1 MPLLVVQGVEC
12 RVLAFAR
19 GAGDLA
25 RRRRNIG
32 ECMARTSRTQAKSG
46 SQRVKQLLVAAG
58 ALAALIFAVQGG
70 EYGTRDLM
78 RQRARRAGLLAT
90 IDSLQHMVDS
100 LRRYKT
106 RVETDPALQ
115 ERIARE
121 EFGLV
126 RGNKELVYRIAE
138 PDSTPRARQD

>member
-1 MPLLVVQGVEC
+1 
-12 RVLAFAR
+12 
-19 GAGDLA
+19 
-25 RRRRNIG
+25 
-32 ECMARTSRTQAKSG
+32 MARTSRTQAKTG

-58 ALAALIFAVQGG
+58 VLAAVIFAVQGG

-78 RQRARRAGLLAT
+78 KQRVRRAGLVAT
-90 IDSLQHMVDS
+90 IDSLQHIVDS

-106 RVETDPALQ
+106 RVETDPVLQ

-138 PDSTPRARQD
+138 PDSARRAPQD